1 MKLEG
6 DQFSFKKVLFS
17 IFLIIPFI
25 RKNILLVLI
34 GSSIGLLVGLY
45 IELYKNSSILYKS
58 DIVFIMDS
66 EAGASGGALSELAS
80 SFGLSGNFGGNNTLF
95 SGENFKE
102 LLKTKAIFRRAL
114 LKKVVWNGK
123 EEIFANLFLKK
134 SRINEFEWSGLPEDF
149 YKHRFKSSEIIDLDL
164 QDRNV
169 LDMIYLHL
177 KEKTFLVA
185 ENQKS
190 SFLKLSVET
199 RNDTLSYVWS
209 KLYLKTVTDFY
220 IDTKTK
226 KSKELLIIMSSRVDS
241 LRAALY
247 YTQGKLANFQDQN
260 QQIIFNQAKIISERL
275 QMNSTQLQGMYL
287 ESVRNY
293 DNLKFSLIKESPL
306 LNIISD
312 TELPLTP
319 SPKSK
324 GTITLLGTL
333 LGFFF
338 SCVIIYLINLYKE
351 FKS

>member
-17 IFLIIPFI
+17 FFLIIPFI
-25 RKNILLVLI
+25 RRNIFMILI
-34 GSSIGLLVGLY
+34 GSTIGLLLGLY
-45 IELYKNSSILYKS
+45 FELHKNNNPVYKS

-66 EAGASGGALSELAS
+66 EGGSSGGALNELAS

-102 LLKTKAIFRRAL
+102 LLKSKTIFRRAL

-123 EEIFANLFLKK
+123 EDIFANLFLKK
-134 SRINEFEWSGLPEDF
+134 SRINEFEWSNLPADF
-149 YKHRFKSSEIIDLDL
+149 YTHRFKSSEIKDLNV
-164 QDRNV
+164 QDRNI
-169 LDMIYLHL
+169 LDRIYLHL
-177 KEKTFLVA
+177 KDKTFLVA

-199 RNDTLSYVWS
+199 RNDTLSFVWS

-226 KSKELLIIMSSRVDS
+226 KSKELLIILSSRVDS
-241 LRAALY
+241 LRSALY

-260 QQIIFNQAKIISERL
+260 QQIVFQQAKIISERL
-275 QMNSTQLQGMYL
+275 QMNSTQLQSMYL
-287 ESVRNY
+287 ESVRNL
-293 DNLKFSLIKESPL
+293 DNLRFSLIKESPL

-319 SPKSK
+319 PIKSN

-338 SCVIIYLINLYKE
+338 SCLIIYLINLYKE
-351 FKS
+351 FNS

>member
-6 DQFSFKKVLFS
+6 DQFSFKKILFS

-25 RKNILLVLI
+25 RKNYILILI
-34 GSSIGLLVGLY
+34 GSFIGLLLGLY
-45 IELYKNSSILYKS
+45 IEIYKNNNIFYKS

-66 EAGASGGALSELAS
+66 EAGSTGGALSELAS

-114 LKKVVWNGK
+114 LKKVIWNGK
-123 EEIFANLFLKK
+123 EEIFANIFLKK
-134 SRINEFEWSGLPEDF
+134 SRINEFEWSSLPEDF
-149 YKHRFKSSEIIDLDL
+149 YIHRFKSSELKDLNL

-209 KLYLKTVTDFY
+209 KLYYSHFNM
-220 IDTKTK
+220 K
-226 KSKELLIIMSSRVDS
+226 KYTQEVKYDSCDLNIYHLNHGLMINRQYNSINMIICDLIIKLNIRTIDEILVRRVDNI
-241 LRAALY
+241 LEYNPKYL
-247 YTQGKLANFQDQN
+247 TLF
-260 QQIIFNQAKIISERL
+260 
-275 QMNSTQLQGMYL
+275 NSTMLNYFKK
-287 ESVRNY
+287 RN
-293 DNLKFSLIKESPL
+293 DDE
-306 LNIISD
+306 
-312 TELPLTP
+312 
-319 SPKSK
+319 
-324 GTITLLGTL
+324 
-333 LGFFF
+333 
-338 SCVIIYLINLYKE
+338 
-351 FKS
+351 

>member
-1 MKLEG
+1 MLNE
-6 DQFSFKKVLFS
+6 DQFSFKKVFFSLFS
-17 IFLIIPFI
+17 IIPFI
-25 RKNILLVLI
+25 RKNYIIILV
-34 GSSIGLLVGLY
+34 GSLVGLISGLY
-45 IELYKNSSILYKS
+45 LELYKNNNIFYKS

-66 EAGASGGALSELAS
+66 EVGASSGALSDLAS
-80 SFGLSGNFGGNNTLF
+80 SFGLSANFGGNNALF

-114 LKKVVWNGK
+114 LKKVIWNGK
-123 EEIFANLFLKK
+123 QEIFANLFLKK
-134 SRINEFEWSGLPEDF
+134 SRIEEFEWSNLPQDF
-149 YKHRFKSSEIIDLDL
+149 YIHRFKSSELKDLDV

-177 KEKTFLVA
+177 KEKTFLVS

-199 RNDTLSYVWS
+199 RNDTLSYIWS

-226 KSKELLIIMSSRVDS
+226 KSKELLVIMSSRVDS
-241 LRAALY
+241 LRSALY
-247 YTQGKLANFQDQN
+247 FTQGKLANFQDQN
-260 QQIIFNQAKIISERL
+260 QQIIFQKAKVISERL

-287 ESVRNY
+287 ESVRNL

-312 TELPLTP
+312 TELPLSPT
-319 SPKSK
+319 PKSK
-324 GTITLLGTL
+324 GTITFLGTL

-338 SCVIIYLINLYKE
+338 SCIIVYLIKLYKE
-351 FKS
+351 FNS

>member
-1 MKLEG
+1 
-6 DQFSFKKVLFS
+6 
-17 IFLIIPFI
+17 
-25 RKNILLVLI
+25 
-34 GSSIGLLVGLY
+34 
-45 IELYKNSSILYKS
+45 
-58 DIVFIMDS
+58 
-66 EAGASGGALSELAS
+66 
-80 SFGLSGNFGGNNTLF
+80 
-95 SGENFKE
+95 
-102 LLKTKAIFRRAL
+102 
-114 LKKVVWNGK
+114 
-123 EEIFANLFLKK
+123 
-134 SRINEFEWSGLPEDF
+134 
-149 YKHRFKSSEIIDLDL
+149 
-164 QDRNV
+164 
-169 LDMIYLHL
+169 MIYLHL
-177 KEKTFLVA
+177 KEKTYLVS

-226 KSKELLIIMSSRVDS
+226 KSKDLLIIMSSRVDS
-241 LRAALY
+241 LRSALY

-287 ESVRNY
+287 ESVRNL

-338 SCVIIYLINLYKE
+338 SCIIVYLINLYKE
-351 FKS
+351 FNS

>member
-6 DQFSFKKVLFS
+6 DQFSFKKILFS

-25 RKNILLVLI
+25 RKNYILILI
-34 GSSIGLLVGLY
+34 GSTIGFILGLY
-45 IELYKNSSILYKS
+45 IEIYKNNNIFYKS

-66 EAGASGGALSELAS
+66 EAGSTGGALSELAS

-102 LLKTKAIFRRAL
+102 LLKTKAIFRKAL

-123 EEIFANLFLKK
+123 EEIFANIFLKK
-134 SRINEFEWSGLPEDF
+134 SRINEFEWSNLPEDF
-149 YKHRFKSSEIIDLDL
+149 YIHRFKSSELKDLDL

-177 KEKTFLVA
+177 KEKTYLVS

-190 SFLKLSVET
+190 SFLKLSIET

-209 KLYLKTVTDFY
+209 KLYLKTVSDFY

-241 LRAALY
+241 LRSALY

-260 QQIIFNQAKIISERL
+260 QQIIYNQAKIISERL

-287 ESVRNY
+287 ESVRNL

-312 TELPLTP
+312 TELPLAP

-338 SCVIIYLINLYKE
+338 SCIIVYLINLYKE
-351 FKS
+351 FNS

>member
-1 MKLEG
+1 MLNE

-17 IFLIIPFI
+17 LFSIIPFI
-25 RKNILLVLI
+25 RKNYIIILV
-34 GSSIGLLVGLY
+34 GSLVGLISGLY
-45 IELYKNSSILYKS
+45 LEIYKNNNIFYKS

-66 EAGASGGALSELAS
+66 EVGASSGALSDLAS
-80 SFGLSGNFGGNNTLF
+80 SFGLSANFGGNNALF

-114 LKKVVWNGK
+114 LKKVIWNGK
-123 EEIFANLFLKK
+123 QEIFANLFLKK
-134 SRINEFEWSGLPEDF
+134 SRIEEFEWSNLPQDF
-149 YKHRFKSSEIIDLDL
+149 YIHRFKSSELKDLDV

-226 KSKELLIIMSSRVDS
+226 KSKELLVIMSSRVDS
-241 LRAALY
+241 LRSALY
-247 YTQGKLANFQDQN
+247 FTQGKLANFQDQN
-260 QQIIFNQAKIISERL
+260 QQIIFQKAKVISERL

-287 ESVRNY
+287 ESVRNL

-312 TELPLTP
+312 TELPLSPT
-319 SPKSK
+319 PKSK
-324 GTITLLGTL
+324 GTITFLGTL
-333 LGFFF
+333 IGFFF
-338 SCVIIYLINLYKE
+338 SCIIVYLIKLYKE
-351 FKS
+351 FNS

>member
-1 MKLEG
+1 MKPAG

-17 IFLIIPFI
+17 IFLIIPFLN
-25 RKNILLVLI
+25 KNKLIILI
-34 GSSIGLLVGLY
+34 GSFIGLFIGLY
-45 IELYKNSSILYKS
+45 IEIYKNSSVIYKS
-58 DIVFIMDS
+58 EIVFIMDS
-66 EAGASGGALSELAS
+66 DAGSSGGALSDLAS

-114 LKKVVWNGK
+114 LKKVKWNGK
-123 EEIFANLFLKK
+123 DEIFANLFLMK
-134 SRINEFEWSGLPEDF
+134 SKINEFEWRNLPDDF
-149 YKHRFKSSEIIDLDL
+149 YKHRFKSSDINDLDI
-164 QDRNV
+164 QDKNI
-169 LDMIYLHL
+169 LDMIYVHL
-177 KEKTFLVA
+177 KERTFLLN

-209 KLYLKTVTDFY
+209 KLYLKTVSDFY

-226 KSKELLIIMSSRVDS
+226 KSKELLVIMSDRVDS
-241 LRAALY
+241 LKSALY

-260 QQIIFNQAKIISERL
+260 QQIIFQQAKVISDRL
-275 QMNSTQLQGMYL
+275 QMNSTQLQGLYL
-287 ESVRNY
+287 ESFRNL

-312 TELPLTP
+312 TELPLSP

-324 GTITLLGTL
+324 GTITLLGTI

-338 SCVIIYLINLYKE
+338 SCIIVYLINLYKE
-351 FKS
+351 FNS

>member
-1 MKLEG
+1 
-6 DQFSFKKVLFS
+6 
-17 IFLIIPFI
+17 
-25 RKNILLVLI
+25 
-34 GSSIGLLVGLY
+34 
-45 IELYKNSSILYKS
+45 
-58 DIVFIMDS
+58 
-66 EAGASGGALSELAS
+66 
-80 SFGLSGNFGGNNTLF
+80 
-95 SGENFKE
+95 
-102 LLKTKAIFRRAL
+102 LLKSRTIFRRAL
-114 LKKVVWNGK
+114 LKKVIWNGK
-123 EEIFANLFLKK
+123 EDIFANLFLKK
-134 SRINEFEWSGLPEDF
+134 SRINEFEWSNLPEDF
-149 YKHRFKSSEIIDLDL
+149 YTHRFKSAEIKDLDV
-164 QDRNV
+164 QDRNI
-169 LDMIYLHL
+169 LDKIYLHL

-226 KSKELLIIMSSRVDS
+226 KSKELLVIMSNRVDS
-241 LRAALY
+241 LRSALY

-260 QQIIFNQAKIISERL
+260 QQIIFQKAKIISERL
-275 QMNSTQLQGMYL
+275 QMNSTQLQAMYL
-287 ESVRNY
+287 ESVRNL
-293 DNLKFSLIKESPL
+293 DNLRFSLVKESPL

-319 SPKSK
+319 PIKSN